1 MLRLL
6 LIRLATFVPTLFAA
20 SVILFV
26 AVNVVPGSAAR
37 SALGFQATP
46 QAILRFEHQHGLD
59 RPLVVQYV
67 DWASKA
73 LAGDFGISFQNAVAV
88 GPEVRKRIP
97 VTLQLAGI
105 SFLVAL
111 TLAIPLG
118 ALAGFRH
125 QSGTDGV
132 VTTLA
137 TLFGSTPNFWLATL
151 LIYFFSLR
159 LGWLPTGGF
168 TPASESLS
176 KNLRGLILPCIAL
189 GVVSSGLL
197 IRIMRTAVIEVM
209 QSNYIE
215 TAKSKGLTNLRLVTH
230 HVLRNA
236 LIPFLTVGAVE
247 FGFLVGSVVII
258 EDVFRI
264 PGIGSLVLVGIIN
277 RDYPVLLAATM
288 SIIVI
293 VLIVNLLVDLA
304 AQVIDPRQVRTR
316 Q

>member
-111 TLAIPLG
+111 ILAIPLG

-151 LIYFFSLR
+151 LIYFFS
-159 LGWLPTGGF
+159 
-168 TPASESLS
+168 
-176 KNLRGLILPCIAL
+176 
-189 GVVSSGLL
+189 
-197 IRIMRTAVIEVM
+197 M
-209 QSNYIE
+209 
-215 TAKSKGLTNLRLVTH
+215 RLVLWST
-230 HVLRNA
+230 V
-236 LIPFLTVGAVE
+236 FLT
-247 FGFLVGSVVII
+247 S
-258 EDVFRI
+258 
-264 PGIGSLVLVGIIN
+264 
-277 RDYPVLLAATM
+277 DYDRL
-288 SIIVI
+288 
-293 VLIVNLLVDLA
+293 VNLLLA
-304 AQVIDPRQVRTR
+304 LSLP
-316 Q
+316 